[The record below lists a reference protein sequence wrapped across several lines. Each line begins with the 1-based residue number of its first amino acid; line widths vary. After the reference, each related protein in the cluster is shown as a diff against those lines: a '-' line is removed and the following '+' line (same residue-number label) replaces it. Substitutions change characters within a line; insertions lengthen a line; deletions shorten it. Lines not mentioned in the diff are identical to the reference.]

1 MSLLVQRKKVIS
13 MSKITVYSKPNCM
26 QCNFTKKY
34 LDDKGVEYSTL
45 DVFADEEA
53 LNYIKSLG
61 FQSLPVVEIDG
72 EDPFNGFRPD
82 LLAKLA

>member
-1 MSLLVQRKKVIS
+1 

-45 DVFADEEA
+45 DVFVDEEA

-72 EDPFNGFRPD
+72 EEPFNGFRPD